1 MFLKFT
7 TIDNIRDL
15 GGIQTADGHTIVL
28 NRLFRSSDLHK
39 LSKKELDI
47 LKKDYDLRVV
57 IDFRSTKSSIDRR
70 DLIDESIKY
79 YHKYTLKFLET
90 NSYNEEITV
99 DPDEFFKD
107 VYRRLALQEEAI
119 EAYRKFFR
127 LIIENEE
134 GAILWH
140 CTSGKDRTGIAAAL
154 LLRVLGC
161 DMETIYQQHFRTNE
175 ITIPI
180 LKEKLKEIDPDDKQ
194 KIKYYEAYY
203 ITKKEYIDEY
213 FNAVNE
219 KYGSIDDYILNQLKV
234 SESSK
239 RVLRDRYLNK

>member
-99 DPDEFFKD
+99 EPDDFFKD

-161 DMETIYQQHFRTNE
+161 DLETIYQQHFRTNE
-175 ITIPI
+175 ITVPI

-219 KYGSIDDYILNQLKV
+219 KYNSIDDYILNQLKV